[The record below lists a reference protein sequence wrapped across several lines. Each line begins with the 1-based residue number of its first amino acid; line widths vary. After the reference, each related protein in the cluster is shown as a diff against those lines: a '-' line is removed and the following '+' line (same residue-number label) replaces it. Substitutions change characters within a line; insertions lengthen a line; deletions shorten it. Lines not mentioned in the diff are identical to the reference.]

1 MEELLLTK
9 IPVVATLTAVFF
21 LLTAAQTLHA
31 LFLAARKS
39 GRPVSAATVSTMY
52 FFMPRIF
59 TGASTIVRRQRSSQG
74 CSHTSAQAV
83 GKGLSLRIIFTASAR
98 RPSSASAM

>member
-1 MEELLLTK
+1 MSPEGPAPTTATRL
-9 IPVVATLTAVFF
+9 PVAG
-21 LLTAAQTLHA
+21 
-31 LFLAARKS
+31 S
-39 GRPVSAATVSTMY
+39 GAGVSTESAATVSTMY
-52 FFMPRIF
+52 FLMPRIF